1 MPKAVKIF
9 LFFVIIIIAAG
20 AAFLFF
26 GKAQVQKGVGIADK
40 VSAQKNITPIVSVPI
55 QTNITWGV
63 DFSQFQAEYLK
74 LDWKATYL
82 SIIND
87 LGVKNIKIHTNWKL
101 VETGKDTY
109 DFDDTDW
116 QIQQAEQNNVNII
129 YVLGMKTGRWPEC
142 HIAPWALSLSE
153 KDQQSELLKY
163 ITAVVSRY
171 KNSKAITY
179 WQVENEPLFKFG
191 ECPSWYYDNDNFLK
205 QEVALVKSLDP
216 TRQIIISDSG
226 ENSDWFD
233 AAKIGDIVGTTMYRN
248 TWPKGTDTFN
258 SDSYAFLNP
267 AYYTKKVQTI
277 QKTFNKQV
285 ICIELQAEPWASG
298 PLMQS
303 PLSEQLKSMNPQ
315 MFEEDVQFAKQ
326 TGLNK
331 FYFWGV
337 EWWYWLKTQ
346 QNQPQIWN
354 EAKQL
359 FQTGSSSN

>member
-1 MPKAVKIF
+1 MTKSLKIF
-9 LFFVIIIIAAG
+9 IILGLLMIAVTAADFFNYISVPAA
-20 AAFLFF
+20 AD
-26 GKAQVQKGVGIADK
+26 VQINT
-40 VSAQKNITPIVSVPI
+40 SMMHTQKNPA
-55 QTNITWGV
+55 WGV
-63 DFSQFQAEYLK
+63 DFSQSQAEYLG
-74 LDWKATYL
+74 LDWKETY
-82 SIIND
+82 SAIIDD
-87 LGVKNIKIHTNWKL
+87 LGAKNIKLHTNWDW
-101 VETGKDTY
+101 VEGDKDTY
-109 DFDDTDW
+109 FFNDIDW
-116 QIQQAEQNNVNII
+116 QIGQAEQKNVKII

-142 HIAPWALSLSE
+142 HIPVWAQGLPE
-153 KDQQSELLKY
+153 AEQQAAVLDY
-163 ITAVVSRY
+163 IRQVVLRY
-171 KNSKAITY
+171 KDSKAITN
-179 WQVENEPLFKFG
+179 WQVENEPLFRFG
-191 ECPSWYYDNDNFLK
+191 KCPAWYYDNDNFLK
-205 QEVALVKSLDP
+205 QEVALVKSFDP

-277 QKTFNKQV
+277 QKTFGKNV

-303 PLSEQLKSMNPQ
+303 PLSEQLKSMNPE
-315 MFEEDVQFAKQ
+315 MFNEDVAFAKQ

-337 EWWYWLKTQ
+337 EWWYWLKTT
-346 QNQPQIWN
+346 QNQPGIWN

-359 FQTGSSSN
+359 FDTNNI

>member
-1 MPKAVKIF
+1 MQKNVVPANKIPT
-9 LFFVIIIIAAG
+9 
-20 AAFLFF
+20 
-26 GKAQVQKGVGIADK
+26 QKDATSV
-40 VSAQKNITPIVSVPI
+40 VSAPS

-74 LDWKATYL
+74 LDWKATYS

-87 LGVKNIKIHTNWKL
+87 LGVKNIKIYTNWKL

-116 QIQQAEQNNVNII
+116 QIQQAEQNNVSII

-142 HIAPWALSLSE
+142 HIADWALGLSE

-171 KNSKAITY
+171 KNSKVITY

-205 QEVALVKSLDP
+205 QEVALVKLLDP

>member
-116 QIQQAEQNNVNII
+116 QIQQAEQNNVSII

-142 HIAPWALSLSE
+142 HIADWALGLSE

-191 ECPSWYYDNDNFLK
+191 ECPSWYYDNDDFLK

-216 TRQIIISDSG
+216 SRQIIISDSG

-233 AAKIGDIVGTTMYRN
+233 AAKIGDIVGITMYRN
-248 TWPKGTDTFN
+248 TWPKGIDTFN

-267 AYYTKKVQTI
+267 TYYAKKVQTI

-298 PLMQS
+298 PLMQA
-303 PLSEQLKSMNPQ
+303 PLSEQLKSMNPE
-315 MFEEDVQFAKQ
+315 MINEDVAFAKQ
-326 TGLNK
+326 TGLSK

-337 EWWYWLKTQ
+337 EWWYWLKTT
-346 QNQPQIWN
+346 QNQPGIWN

-359 FQTGSSSN
+359 FQTNSL